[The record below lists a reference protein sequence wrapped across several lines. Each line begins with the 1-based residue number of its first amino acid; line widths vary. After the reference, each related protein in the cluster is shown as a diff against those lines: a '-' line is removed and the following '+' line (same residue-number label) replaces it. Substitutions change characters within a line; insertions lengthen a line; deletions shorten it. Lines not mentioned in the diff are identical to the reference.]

1 MQITGRASCNE
12 KRVDGVPLLKKKSRY
27 KIHTAELITRYR
39 RAIRVDITREERERA
54 RPMDY
59 SGRGGRETSSAAIL
73 CMARKS
79 CLMKYG
85 D

>member
-1 MQITGRASCNE
+1 MQITGHASCNE

-27 KIHTAELITRYR
+27 KIHTAELITQYR

-59 SGRGGRETSSAAIL
+59 SGRRRGKRNFI
-73 CMARKS
+73 S
-79 CLMKYG
+79 CDIMHGAEVML
-85 D
+85 DEVW